1 MMGGGGIGGFAAEEL
16 TRDEAK
22 QVVRRLWSMLR
33 PWHARI
39 VVLLVAMVFQTL
51 ALLAGPRLVAYA
63 IDSGMATGDMGAVNL
78 AAITYLALAL
88 LSLSLARYTVWG
100 LSVVGET
107 FLQDL
112 RQRVF
117 HHMMTLGLDFFER
130 EKTGVLVSRMTSD
143 VDALQQ
149 LVQVGILSLAQNVL
163 LFFGALVWIFLLSWQ
178 LALCVVVLLIPLY
191 FGSRWFRRESNK
203 AYLDVRDQIGR
214 NLATLQEG
222 LAGVRVVQAYGQEAS
237 YFERFNTTNEAQFD
251 ANLRAV
257 KIATRFFPP
266 VEFLGVA
273 GVAVIIG
280 VGGVMADNGIIT
292 VGTVAAFALY
302 LSNLFEPV
310 QQLSQNYN
318 LVQAGGAALEKLF
331 GLLDEAPSI
340 AERPGA
346 VDLPRTGSLT
356 VRDVSFGY
364 AEGPDVLNDVS
375 LELSPGE
382 RLALVGPTGAGKST
396 LAKLMVRFYDPRHG
410 DVSYGGVDLRDATLA
425 SLRERI
431 VVVPQEGFLFFGN
444 IRENIRIARY
454 GATDADIDAAVAA
467 LGLTARFAALPDGL
481 DTEVRERGT
490 RLSAGERQL
499 VSLVRAAVADPTVL
513 VLDEATSSLDPGTEQ
528 AVEAALERLTEHRT
542 VVVVA
547 HRLTT
552 AARADRVAVVDGG
565 HLVELGTHD
574 DLVRRNGR
582 YAGLFASWAE
592 GQALGRS
599 A

>member
-1 MMGGGGIGGFAAEEL
+1 MAAVGGGFVAEQL
-16 TRDEAK
+16 TREEAK
-22 QVVRRLWSMLR
+22 RVVGRLWRLLA
-33 PWHARI
+33 PWHTHI
-39 VVLLVAMVFQTL
+39 FVLLAALVGQTL

-63 IDSGMATGDMGAVNL
+63 IDSGMAKGDMGAVNVAG
-78 AAITYLALAL
+78 AAYLALAL
-88 LSLSLARYTVWG
+88 VSLVLARYTVWE
-100 LSVVGET
+100 LSKVGER

-112 RQRVF
+112 RERVF
-117 HHMMTLGLDFFER
+117 HHMMSLGLDFFER

-149 LVQVGILSLAQNVL
+149 LVQVGILGLAQNVL
-163 LFFGALVWIFLLSWQ
+163 LFVGALVWIFVLSWQ
-178 LALCVVVLLIPLY
+178 LALCVAVLLVPLW
-191 FGSRWFRRESNK
+191 FGARWFRRESNV

-222 LAGVRVVQAYGQEAS
+222 LAGVRVVQAYGQEDA
-237 YFERFNTTNEAQFD
+237 YFERFSSTNEAQFD
-251 ANLRAV
+251 ANLKAI

-273 GVAVIIG
+273 GIALIIG
-280 VGGVMADNGIIT
+280 VGGVMADRGIVT

-310 QQLSQNYN
+310 QQLSQSYN

-331 GLLDEAPSI
+331 GVLDEVPSV

-346 VDLPRTGSLT
+346 VDLPPSGSLT

-364 AEGPDVLNDVS
+364 ADGTDVLREVS
-375 LELSPGE
+375 LELAPGE

-396 LAKLMVRFYDPRHG
+396 LAKLMVRFYDPRDG
-410 DVSYGGVDLRDATLA
+410 EVGFGGVDLRDATLS

-431 VVVPQEGFLFFGN
+431 VVVPQEGFLFFGT
-444 IRENIRIARY
+444 IRENIRVARH
-454 GATDADIDAAVAA
+454 AASDDDVDAAVAA
-467 LGLTARFAALPDGL
+467 LGLAERFAALPDGL

-499 VSLVRAAVADPTVL
+499 VSLVRAALADPTVL
-513 VLDEATSSLDPGTEQ
+513 VLDEATSSLDPGTE
-528 AVEAALERLTEHRT
+528 AEVEAALERLTEDRT

-552 AARADRVAVVDGG
+552 AARADRVAVVDDG

-574 DLVRRNGR
+574 DLVQRNGR